1 MSREKGAKM
10 TKKGFIISWFYP
22 PGNSSEGLVTY
33 KLLSHSKY
41 QYDVWTRETQAYD
54 IWDRQTNETK
64 LCSDNVNVIQA
75 KYVDS
80 KQWVAD
86 AVQFFTEHADEYDFV
101 MSRTMPAEAHE
112 IALAIKKIRPDI
124 PWLASFGDPFVN
136 TPYIAPPNRK
146 DNPYLIQKYMEGEE
160 LSLLAIPHIGLSLT
174 RNAQKFVWNKERNR
188 MRVFAK
194 EYRKINDEVF
204 ESADVLVFNNDFQ
217 FKHAFQEEYAKYQPK
232 GVVIP
237 HTFAKE
243 LYPKSNSEKAS
254 GDKIHFAYAGHL
266 DSLRNAASLFKAIKL
281 LKDQDPKLSSRVV
294 FDFYGHMGDADKVSI
309 VDYDIGD
316 IVKVHPDVDYLTS
329 LKIFSEA
336 DWTVLID
343 ANFVESMEEYIFFP
357 AKLADYMG
365 AKQNI
370 FAISQV
376 KGTTASILKQV
387 GGGKVVTH
395 SAEDIFLYLSKII
408 YQGFKP
414 EPFNPKELLKYESS
428 NVAKNYDE
436 LVEKLIKKGND

>member
-1 MSREKGAKM
+1 MI
-10 TKKGFIISWFYP
+10 KKGFVISWFYP

-41 QYDVWTRETQAYD
+41 QYDVWTRETQSYD

-75 KYVDS
+75 KYENS
-80 KQWVAD
+80 KQWIAD
-86 AVQFFTEHADEYDFV
+86 AIRFFTEHSNEYSFV

-136 TPYIAPPNRK
+136 TPYIAPPARK
-146 DNPYLIQKYMEGEE
+146 DNPYLIQRYIEEEE
-160 LSLLAIPHIGLSLT
+160 LSLLAIPHVGLSIT

-188 MRVFAK
+188 TKVFAK
-194 EYRKINDEVF
+194 KYRKINDEVF

-217 FKHAFQEEYAKYQPK
+217 FKHAFQEEYTKYQSK
-232 GVVIP
+232 GIVIP
-237 HTFAKE
+237 HSFAEE
-243 LYPKSNSEKAS
+243 LYPKMSQKKDSKS
-254 GDKIHFAYAGHL
+254 KIRFVYAGHL
-266 DSLRNAASLFKAIKL
+266 DSLRNASSLFKAIKI
-281 LKDQDPKLSSRVV
+281 LKGQDAKLSSKVV
-294 FDFYGHMGDADKVSI
+294 FDFYGHMSDEDKVSI
-309 VDYDIGD
+309 VDYDIAD
-316 IVKVHPDVDYLTS
+316 IVKVHPDINYLTS
-329 LKIFSEA
+329 LKVFSEA
-336 DWTVLID
+336 DWTLLID

-357 AKLADYMG
+357 AKLADYLG
-365 AKQNI
+365 AKRNI

-376 KGTTASILKQV
+376 KGAAASILQQV

-408 YQGFKP
+408 YQGFAPK
-414 EPFNPKELLKYESS
+414 PFNAKELAKYESS
-428 NVAKNYDE
+428 NVAEKYDE
-436 LVEKLIKKGND
+436 LVAKLIEKGNRR